1 MMGERRNKYSGLL
14 GTLLLHV
21 LLFLLLW
28 LFSIRA
34 SEQQEESG
42 VPVLLGM
49 EQLASGDGDKFQ
61 MTKVEVTSVPE
72 PVPSVP
78 ETSPSPVGEE
88 IISQEVEETV
98 VIEQKKPEPK
108 KETAPQRKP
117 EKVAVEKPKEK
128 SEAEIQAERKAAAEA
143 AAAQAAAKSIAG
155 AFGKGASM
163 ENRGE
168 AEQGKGI
175 QGSTEGNSE
184 TGKTEGAG
192 GYGSFDLN
200 GRTLGDGGLP
210 RPDYRVQDEGRV
222 VVTIIV
228 NPAGQVINASVHK
241 RTNTANPQ
249 LRKAA
254 IEAARKAR
262 FNAVDGVNNQ
272 SGTITYYFK
281 LK

>member
-168 AEQGKGI
+168 AEKGKGI

-184 TGKTEGAG
+184 TGKSEGTG
-192 GYGSFDLN
+192 GEGPRFDLG
-200 GRTLGDGGLP
+200 GRGNAGELP
-210 RPDYRVQDEGRV
+210 LPIYNVQEEGRV
-222 VVTIIV
+222 VVEIHV
-228 NPAGQVINASVHK
+228 NPVGTVVYAEITKG
-241 RTNTANPQ
+241 TNVGVALQ
-249 LRKAA
+249 KAA
-254 IEAARKAR
+254 REAAYKAK
-262 FNAVDGVNNQ
+262 FVPADKVGNDV
-272 SGTITYYFK
+272 GTITYYFK